1 MTFEVKLL
9 SSKKKRN
16 FFSFI
21 ICLTEKKPET
31 EIQREFKNIVEEE
44 EEVWK
49 RQRLGAYKGNKYNKK
64 IDFRAD
70 NDVEDSD
77 WWRNQR
83 IFDPLTKCW
92 RAFLEIV

>member
-1 MTFEVKLL
+1 ML
-9 SSKKKRN
+9 SSKKKTN

-21 ICLTEKKPET
+21 ICLTEKNQK
-31 EIQREFKNIVEEE
+31 QRYRESSRILLKKKRRFGKGRDLEHIKATNII
-44 EEVWK
+44 
-49 RQRLGAYKGNKYNKK
+49 KK